1 VEADMKN
8 TEQSLKIKYLSNL
21 SEGET
26 GEIIQVRGKP
36 ETHRYLCGKG
46 LTMGRSISVNST
58 LDTPEN
64 YFLTIRAGD
73 RVEVIDRAAANNIKV
88 LVA

>member
-1 VEADMKN
+1 MKN
-8 TEQSLKIKYLSNL
+8 VESTTKIDFLSNL

-36 ETHRYLCGKG
+36 EIHRYLCSQG
-46 LTMGRSISVNST
+46 LMMGRSISVN
-58 LDTPEN
+58 N
-64 YFLTIRAGD
+64 ALTADHDQFFTVRTGD
-73 RVEVIDRAAANNIKV
+73 RVAVIDKEIAGNIKV

>member
-8 TEQSLKIKYLSNL
+8 MEQTLKVKYLSNL

-26 GEIIQVRGKP
+26 GEIIQLRGKP
-36 ETHRYLCGKG
+36 EMHRYLSGKG

-64 YFLTIRAGD
+64 CFLTIRAGD
-73 RVEVIDRAAANNIKV
+73 RVEVIDKAAANNIKV
-88 LVA
+88 MVG

>member
-1 VEADMKN
+1 MKN
-8 TEQSLKIKYLSNL
+8 TEQPTKIDYLSNL

-36 ETHRYLCGKG
+36 EIHRYLCSKG
-46 LTMGRSISVNST
+46 LVMGRSISISSALT
-58 LDTPEN
+58 TPQN
-64 YFLTIRAGD
+64 KIFTIRTGD
-73 RVEVIDRAAANNIKV
+73 MVAVIDRVTAGNIKV